1 MDGRIQPDDKRG
13 PTSPD
18 LDSLAAWSERAFE
31 DATVIPSEFYLSS
44 EVAKLENKAIFGREW
59 ICAGREDYAANPG
72 DFFCF
77 SLNDTPIII
86 VRGRGGELQALLNV
100 CQHRGMK
107 LVEGEGH
114 AAVFSCPYHGWT
126 YNLDGTL
133 RGAPFMQDAA
143 AFDPNSVCL
152 PKIRLE
158 CWQGFV
164 YVCLDTEA
172 EPLAPRLH
180 GLDDL
185 LERHQ
190 VRDMKPVF
198 QETVEYACN
207 WKLLLENFCESY
219 HLFCVHR
226 KTLEPISPTK
236 TIEVLPGGPG
246 WNLHQL
252 DYVDSWKKD
261 KVGDRSEEAPAK
273 GYIGAVYPSQALAFG
288 SEDSLLWI
296 NTLPAAPDRVRVDV
310 CCIAMPDT
318 SGGEVSEE
326 ARVKLREHIF
336 EFLAEDEA
344 CLEAVQRNL
353 ASFKPTQPYCP
364 YERSNWEFEQYAV
377 GLLIAAS
384 RIQP

>member
-1 MDGRIQPDDKRG
+1 MDGRIQPESDQGSLGR
-13 PTSPD
+13 D
-18 LDSLAAWSERAFE
+18 LDKLVAWSEREFD
-31 DATVIPSEFYLSS
+31 DATVIPSEFYLSN
-44 EVAKLENKAIFGREW
+44 EVAELEREAIFGREW

-72 DFFCF
+72 DYFCF
-77 SLNDTPIII
+77 SLDDTPIIV
-86 VRGRGGELQALLNV
+86 VRSRGGELQALLNV

-107 LVEGEGH
+107 LVEGSGH

-133 RGAPFMQDAA
+133 RGAAFMQDAP
-143 AFDPNSVCL
+143 AFDPGNVCL

-158 CWQGFV
+158 CWHGFV
-164 YVCLDTEA
+164 YVCLDAEA

-185 LERHQ
+185 LKRHR

-198 QETVEYACN
+198 HETIEYACN

-236 TIEVLPGGPG
+236 SIKVLPGGPG

-252 DYVDSWKKD
+252 DYVDSWKED
-261 KVGDRSEEAPAK
+261 KAGERSEEAPGRGFISA
-273 GYIGAVYPSQALAFG
+273 IYPSQALAFG

-296 NTLPAAPDRVRVDV
+296 NTLPAARDRVRVDV
-310 CCIAMPDT
+310 CCIARPDT
-318 SGGEVSEE
+318 SDGQVSEE
-326 ARVKLREHIF
+326 ARGNLRAHIF

-344 CLEAVQRNL
+344 CLAAVQQNL
-353 ASFKPTQPYCP
+353 ASFTPTQPYCP
-364 YERSNWEFEQYAV
+364 FERSNWEFEQYAV
-377 GLLIAAS
+377 GLLVAAS
-384 RIQP
+384 RA

>member
-1 MDGRIQPDDKRG
+1 MEGRNQQYNKRG
-13 PTSPD
+13 LFGRD
-18 LDSLAAWSERAFE
+18 LNSLAAWSERAFE
-31 DATVIPSEFYLSS
+31 DATVIPSEFYLSRA
-44 EVAKLENKAIFGREW
+44 VAKLEREVIFGREW
-59 ICAGREDYAANPG
+59 VCAGREDYAPNAG

-86 VRGRGGELQALLNV
+86 VRGRGGVLQALLNV

-114 AAVFSCPYHGWT
+114 TAVFSCPYHGWT

-133 RGAPFMQDAA
+133 RGAPFMQDAS
-143 AFDPNSVCL
+143 AFDPDSVCL

-158 CWQGFV
+158 CWHGFV
-164 YVCLDTEA
+164 YVCLNADA
-172 EPLAPRLH
+172 EPLAPRLR

-190 VRDMKPVF
+190 VSDMTPVF

-236 TIEVLPGGPG
+236 TIKILPGGPG

-252 DYVDSWKKD
+252 DYVDSWKED
-261 KVGDRSEEAPAK
+261 KAGNRSEEVPGK
-273 GYIGAVYPSQALAFG
+273 GYISAVYPAQALAFG

-296 NTLPAAPDRVRVDV
+296 NTLPVAPDRVRVDV

-318 SGGEVSEE
+318 SEGEISEE
-326 ARVKLREHIF
+326 ARGKLRDHIF
-336 EFLAEDEA
+336 EFLAEDKA

-353 ASFKPTQPYCP
+353 ASFNPTQPYCP
-364 YERSNWEFEQYAV
+364 FERSNWEFEQYAV

-384 RIQP
+384 RS